1 MILHK
6 LLAIIGFTCLTS
18 AFCNVLPFHM
28 SMPVQN
34 LNGTQN
40 FYESILGAKVVKVT
54 KDEISLNFYGHSL
67 VFRASESFV
76 LQPSPPEPY
85 LVEGKSY
92 EGHGRHF
99 GLVLEKET
107 WQEIRARIHNSG
119 YKIKILAE
127 FVKNKGTENE
137 LGFMMILDPAGYA
150 IELKYVNDPW
160 ATIRDT
166 TIRND
171 TWSTIRDDKKSH

>member
-1 MILHK
+1 MNLHR
-6 LLAIIGFTCLTS
+6 LLAIIGFTYLTS

-40 FYESILGAKVVKVT
+40 FYENILGAKIT
-54 KDEISLNFYGHSL
+54 YANENELALNFYGHSL
-67 VFRASESFV
+67 VFRVSDTFV

-85 LVEGKSY
+85 VVEGKNY
-92 EGHGRHF
+92 TGHGRHF
-99 GLVLEKET
+99 GLVLEKKT
-107 WQEIRARIHNSG
+107 WKEIRARIHDSSC
-119 YKIKILAE
+119 KIQILAE

-150 IELKYVNDPW
+150 VELKYVNDPW
-160 ATIRDT
+160 LA
-166 TIRND
+166 
-171 TWSTIRDDKKSH
+171 IRDDKKPA